1 MKNEKT
7 KNIILLCTIVI
18 IGLLTYNACVS
29 SKKTKPCIQCPQY
42 TKEIKKLEK
51 VIEENNLVLEQI
63 EEDYYM
69 VWEENQRF
77 SSMLSQI
84 ENEPGGHEIL
94 QKLWNEQR

>member
-1 MKNEKT
+1 MKKF
-7 KNIILLCTIVI
+7 ITIMI
-18 IGLLTYNACVS
+18 PTIGLCFILYSVGTCS
-29 SKKTKPCIQCPQY
+29 TPKRTKPCTQCPQY
-42 TKEIKKLEK
+42 SEEIKELKK